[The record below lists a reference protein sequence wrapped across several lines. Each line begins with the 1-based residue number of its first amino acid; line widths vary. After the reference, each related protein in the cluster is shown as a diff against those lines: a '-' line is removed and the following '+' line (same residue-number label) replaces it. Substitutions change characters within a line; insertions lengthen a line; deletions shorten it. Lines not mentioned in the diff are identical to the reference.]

1 MSVTGGIEVGDV
13 SGGLDGCFAGVEV
26 GSILTNIE
34 FSV

>member
-1 MSVTGGIEVGDV
+1 MSATGGIEAGDV
-13 SGGLDGCFAGVEV
+13 FGRWGGCFAGVEV

>member
-1 MSVTGGIEVGDV
+1 MSATGGIEAGDV
-13 SGGLDGCFAGVEV
+13 CGGEDGCFTGVEV